1 MNTRTEA
8 ALRWYLEALAYG
20 TMDDVIA
27 ADAEVDAAIR
37 EERNV

>member
-1 MNTRTEA
+1 VSPRTEA
-8 ALRWYLEALAYG
+8 ALRWYLDALLTG

-27 ADAEVDAAIR
+27 ADAEMDAAIR